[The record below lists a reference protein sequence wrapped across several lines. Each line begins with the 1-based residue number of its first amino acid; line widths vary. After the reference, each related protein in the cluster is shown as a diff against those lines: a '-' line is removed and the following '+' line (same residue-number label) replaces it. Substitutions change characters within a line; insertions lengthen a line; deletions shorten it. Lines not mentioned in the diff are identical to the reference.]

1 MSTKH
6 PLICPPKTRLP
17 ARPLLKGKQA
27 AGLETLFKVLGN
39 QTRLRLLHALVRK
52 DKLCVSELAE
62 TLGMKVQ
69 AVSNQFQRLVGRGIV
84 SAERSGTNIY
94 YRIVDPCVV
103 SLLDKAICLVE
114 DAQRRK
120 R

>member
-1 MSTKH
+1 MSKKRSI
-6 PLICPPKTRLP
+6 PCPPTTRLP
-17 ARPLLKGKQA
+17 DRPLLKGDQA

-52 DKLCVSELAE
+52 DKLCVTELAE

-84 SAERSGTNIY
+84 ASERNGTNIY

-114 DAQRRK
+114 DAERRK